1 MTHEEILAMIAPA
14 EESGDLVMQWLESEL
29 SDIDA
34 KMSQTGDY
42 VTVEASVKEIEQLL
56 DAEYSVFGISAPIR
70 DNQPSNIYSQIRKQ
84 RKDSADPL
92 LQSPNDPQASC

>member
-29 SDIDA
+29 SGIGA

-42 VTVEASVKEIEQLL
+42 ITVEASVKEIEQLL
-56 DAEYSVFGISAPIR
+56 DAEYSVFGISATLR
-70 DNQPSNIYSQIRKQ
+70 DIQPSYIYSKIRKQ
-84 RKDSADPL
+84 RKDSAHPL
-92 LQSPNDPQASC
+92 LQSPNDPQGSC